1 MTAFR
6 RPAQD
11 PTPKPEMFRRVK
23 AIVGAALDCAE
34 SDRDHHLD
42 EACAG
47 DEALRLEVES
57 LLDATLKAERHFEM
71 PGSAVWAGNMG
82 ALEIGAGIGPY
93 RVAGELHGRHGRG
106 LPGRAGRRPV

>member
-57 LLDATLKAERHFEM
+57 LLDATQGGETFRN
-71 PGSAVWAGNMG
+71 AGQRRLG
-82 ALEIGAGIGPY
+82 
-93 RVAGELHGRHGRG
+93 RQHGRSGDWCGHRA
-106 LPGRAGRRPV
+106 LPGRG